1 MREFPFRIKLGG
13 LEPEKIVRTDN
24 LVYFND
30 VFVPLYRFFDYV
42 VVDGATY
49 AYNTKFGS
57 CVCKSGPGLLFYPI
71 DSRGLGA
78 TDSITVSASTKYAHV
93 VPCANKNTFYVGMNG
108 TVYEATSNEGSLS
121 LTLTKLVSAP
131 SLVFLYNDS
140 TVVLAGFSSSKS
152 SYWIGSPIGAE
163 VGSLAKV
170 SFAQLSGEEKTTSSD
185 LLQLWST
192 FTPTFG
198 FLPSGAEITALGQ
211 VGGSIA
217 FFTRN
222 KLYLGRFVES
232 ELFALDEVPG
242 LFPVSS
248 QRQVYCT
255 GDIVFVLTDDG
266 KFVMVSDKKTD
277 LLFDF
282 GKLKSADPDLP
293 MPSYIS
299 DVADDSV
306 ILGNDDSVILGNYVF
321 TAGAMFGPV
330 YPTPLGFYVGKADEN
345 GPVVKAIVVE
355 RDPFDNEEYT
365 EFRFD
370 SGWLFRDVQGL
381 ISTNAISFDT
391 VNARNT
397 EVVLEYVPDAE
408 SRRKIL
414 RTNRIKARNDLPAFV
429 KRTGTNFKVSFSGR
443 LRKDGR
449 VTGAIIRVTFPDARY
464 VRGQFIP
471 DG

>member
-1 MREFPFRIKLGG
+1 
-13 LEPEKIVRTDN
+13 
-24 LVYFND
+24 
-30 VFVPLYRFFDYV
+30 
-42 VVDGATY
+42 
-49 AYNTKFGS
+49 
-57 CVCKSGPGLLFYPI
+57 
-71 DSRGLGA
+71 
-78 TDSITVSASTKYAHV
+78 
-93 VPCANKNTFYVGMNG
+93 
-108 TVYEATSNEGSLS
+108 VYEATSNEGSLS

-306 ILGNDDSVILGNYVF
+306 ILGNYVF